1 MAWRSACA
9 MALAVSAG
17 VCSAGRIGT
26 VATGFGLIPVT
37 AAVPDVCACAEA
49 AAATIIKV
57 AAITDLMTIPVLTRA
72 QLSTSAWSA
81 PTARGFTELHAD
93 LRRTRT
99 LCPPHRAARSG
110 RPRPGGAEGRVRAG
124 GRRRR
129 ARRAGADVSGR
140 GRHRHAGRGRRRH
153 GVAVQPAAPDHPLY
167 A

>member
-9 MALAVSAG
+9 IALAVSVG

-26 VATGFGLIPVT
+26 VATGFGLTLVT
-37 AAVPDVCACAEA
+37 APVCACAEA
-49 AAATIIKV
+49 AEATMTRV
-57 AAITDLMTIPVLTRA
+57 AAIADLMTIPKLTCA

-81 PTARGFTELHAD
+81 PTGRGFTELHAD

-99 LCPPHRAARSG
+99 LCPPYRAARSR
-110 RPRPGGAEGRVRAG
+110 RPRPGGAEGRFRAG

-140 GRHRHAGRGRRRH
+140 RRRR
-153 GVAVQPAAPDHPLY
+153 Y
-167 A
+167 AWCGR